1 MKKSLISTILLST
14 VILSAVSTTIVVA
27 ADDTDTKIAAQD
39 AKIASTKSAEAAA
52 QSEVTSIQAQV
63 DTLTAKQAK
72 LKSDTENLLNESKK
86 LDAKAQE
93 LTKEISQR
101 DESLK
106 SQARSAQTDGAATSY
121 VDAVVSSKSLSDAVT
136 RISAM
141 RTIVKANDDML
152 KQQEAAKADL
162 VKTVK
167 SNQAKVD
174 EGYKLKDQMDVQ
186 AKTLDTRQ
194 AELKVSQLNLS
205 VERATAEGEKSSLLD
220 QKAAAQAAVVQA
232 AAAEKAYNDQATASA
247 SQAASQASGGSNTPA
262 PVVPVT
268 PTPSPTP
275 NVNPTPQPQPQ
286 PQPQPKPKPQ
296 PNGGGTNTY
305 PVGQCTW
312 GAKVLAPWAGNNWGN
327 GAQWGSS
334 AAAAGYRTGSQPQV
348 GAIASWNDG
357 GYGHVA
363 VVTAVQSAT
372 SIQVSEANYAGNQ
385 SIGNYRG
392 WFNPVNAQGSLT
404 YIYPS

>member
-1 MKKSLISTILLST
+1 MQPY
-14 VILSAVSTTIVVA
+14 
-27 ADDTDTKIAAQD
+27 IATNKD
-39 AKIASTKSAEAAA
+39 F
-52 QSEVTSIQAQV
+52 
-63 DTLTAKQAK
+63 
-72 LKSDTENLLNESKK
+72 NEIM
-86 LDAKAQE
+86 Q
-93 LTKEISQR
+93 
-101 DESLK
+101 
-106 SQARSAQTDGAATSY
+106 
-121 VDAVVSSKSLSDAVT
+121 DAVT
-136 RISAM
+136 PNGKMDFGAFFNGFY
-141 RTIVKANDDML
+141 KA
-152 KQQEAAKADL
+152 
-162 VKTVK
+162 
-167 SNQAKVD
+167 
-174 EGYKLKDQMDVQ
+174 
-186 AKTLDTRQ
+186 
-194 AELKVSQLNLS
+194 
-205 VERATAEGEKSSLLD
+205 
-220 QKAAAQAAVVQA
+220 
-232 AAAEKAYNDQATASA
+232 A

-275 NVNPTPQPQPQ
+275 NVNPTPQPQ

>member
-220 QKAAAQAAVVQA
+220 QKAAAQAAVVEA

-262 PVVPVT
+262 PVNPVNPVNPVT
-268 PTPSPTP
+268 PVTPVTPDKPVNPPKPPTPPTPSG
-275 NVNPTPQPQPQ
+275 N
-286 PQPQPKPKPQ
+286 
-296 PNGGGTNTY
+296 NTY

-334 AAAAGYRTGSQPQV
+334 AAAQGYRTGSQPQV

>member
-106 SQARSAQTDGAATSY
+106 SQARSTQTDGAATSY

-286 PQPQPKPKPQ
+286 PQPQPKPQ

>member
-39 AKIASTKSAEAAA
+39 AKIASTKSAETAA

-93 LTKEISQR
+93 LTKEIGQR

-106 SQARSAQTDGAATSY
+106 AQARSAQTDGAATSY

-167 SNQAKVD
+167 SNQVKVD
-174 EGYKLKDQMDVQ
+174 EGY
-186 AKTLDTRQ
+186 
-194 AELKVSQLNLS
+194 
-205 VERATAEGEKSSLLD
+205 
-220 QKAAAQAAVVQA
+220 
-232 AAAEKAYNDQATASA
+232 
-247 SQAASQASGGSNTPA
+247 
-262 PVVPVT
+262 
-268 PTPSPTP
+268 
-275 NVNPTPQPQPQ
+275 
-286 PQPQPKPKPQ
+286 
-296 PNGGGTNTY
+296 
-305 PVGQCTW
+305 
-312 GAKVLAPWAGNNWGN
+312 
-327 GAQWGSS
+327 
-334 AAAAGYRTGSQPQV
+334 
-348 GAIASWNDG
+348 
-357 GYGHVA
+357 
-363 VVTAVQSAT
+363 
-372 SIQVSEANYAGNQ
+372 
-385 SIGNYRG
+385 
-392 WFNPVNAQGSLT
+392 
-404 YIYPS
+404 

>member
-27 ADDTDTKIAAQD
+27 ADDTDTQIAAQD

-247 SQAASQASGGSNTPA
+247 NQAASQASGGSNTPA

-286 PQPQPKPKPQ
+286 PQPKPK

-334 AAAAGYRTGSQPQV
+334 AAAQGYRTGSQPQV

>member
-27 ADDTDTKIAAQD
+27 ADDTDTQIAAQD

-86 LDAKAQE
+86 PDAKAQE

-174 EGYKLKDQMDVQ
+174 EGYKLKDQMDIQ

-262 PVVPVT
+262 PVNPVNPVNPVT
-268 PTPSPTP
+268 PVTPVTPDKPVNPPKPPTPPTPSG
-275 NVNPTPQPQPQ
+275 N
-286 PQPQPKPKPQ
+286 
-296 PNGGGTNTY
+296 NTY

-334 AAAAGYRTGSQPQV
+334 AAAQGYRTGSQPQV

>member
-286 PQPQPKPKPQ
+286 PQPKPK

>member
-286 PQPQPKPKPQ
+286 PKPKPQ

-312 GAKVLAPWAGNNWGN
+312 GAKVLAPWAGHNWGN

>member
-174 EGYKLKDQMDVQ
+174 EGYKLKDQMDTQ
-186 AKTLDTRQ
+186 AKTLETRQ

-275 NVNPTPQPQPQ
+275 NVNPTPQ

>member
-106 SQARSAQTDGAATSY
+106 SQARSTQTDGAATSY

-286 PQPQPKPKPQ
+286 PKPQ

>member
-220 QKAAAQAAVVQA
+220 QKAAAQEAVVQA

-275 NVNPTPQPQPQ
+275 NVNPTPQPQ

>member
-27 ADDTDTKIAAQD
+27 ADDTDTQIAAQD

-174 EGYKLKDQMDVQ
+174 EGYKLKDQMDIQ

-220 QKAAAQAAVVQA
+220 QKAAAQAAVVEA

-286 PQPQPKPKPQ
+286 PQPKPKPQ

-334 AAAAGYRTGSQPQV
+334 AAAQGYRTGSQPQV

>member
-286 PQPQPKPKPQ
+286 PQPKPKPQ

>member
-286 PQPQPKPKPQ
+286 PQPKPQ

>member
-27 ADDTDTKIAAQD
+27 ADDTDTQIAAQD

-286 PQPQPKPKPQ
+286 PQPKPK

-334 AAAAGYRTGSQPQV
+334 AAAQGYRTGSQPQV

>member
-106 SQARSAQTDGAATSY
+106 SQARSTQTDGAATSY

-286 PQPQPKPKPQ
+286 PKPQPKPQ

>member
-27 ADDTDTKIAAQD
+27 ADDTDTKIASQD
-39 AKIASTKSAEAAA
+39 AKIASTKSAEATA
-52 QSEVTSIQAQV
+52 QSEVASIQAQV
-63 DTLTAKQAK
+63 DTLTAKQTK
-72 LKSDTENLLNESKK
+72 LKSDTEDLLNESKK

-93 LTKEISQR
+93 LTKEIGQR

-106 SQARSAQTDGAATSY
+106 AQARSAQTDGAATSY

-174 EGYKLKDQMDVQ
+174 EGYKLKDQMDTQ
-186 AKTLDTRQ
+186 AKTLNTRQ

-205 VERATAEGEKSSLLD
+205 AERATAEGEKSSLLE
-220 QKAAAQAAVVQA
+220 QKAAAQAVAAQA
-232 AAAEKAYNDQATASA
+232 AAAEKAYTDQVTASTA
-247 SQAASQASGGSNTPA
+247 QAASQASGGNNTPA
-262 PVVPVT
+262 PVNPVNPIIPDKPVDPPQP
-268 PTPSPTP
+268 PTPPVPSG
-275 NVNPTPQPQPQ
+275 N
-286 PQPQPKPKPQ
+286 
-296 PNGGGTNTY
+296 NTY

-312 GAKVLAPWAGNNWGN
+312 GAKIAAPWAGNNWGN
-327 GAQWGSS
+327 GGQWASS
-334 AAAAGYRTGSQPQV
+334 AAAAGFRTGYTPQV
-348 GAIASWNDG
+348 GAIASWSGGPADG

-363 VVTAVQSAT
+363 VVTNVQGGNIEVVES
-372 SIQVSEANYAGNQ
+372 NYAGNM
-385 SIGNYRG
+385 SLGKYRG
-392 WFNPVNAQGSLT
+392 LFNPTTTGNGSVT
-404 YIYPS
+404 YIYPR